1 MELMR
6 TLFHRRENVDAE
18 KEAAEIL
25 AKETGDPAYMHQV
38 NWTAA
43 MGRND
48 YQTALQELNKALE
61 IVPDHPYYLTLRVM
75 TNYQLNNLGDANS
88 DLKNALKRNPSQKEA
103 VDFLA
108 SLKKEGMKC
117 RDRARIVEKPEP
129 SSKSR

>member
-6 TLFHRRENVDAE
+6 KLFHRRENVDAE